1 MRPRTL
7 RIHFFKKKNNNKK
20 KYISCVVNIVDD
32 KVHEEDSRNL
42 NV

>member
-7 RIHFFKKKNNNKK
+7 RIHFFKKKKK
-20 KYISCVVNIVDD
+20 KKRNISCVVNIVDD

>member
-7 RIHFFKKKNNNKK
+7 RIHFLKKKKK
-20 KYISCVVNIVDD
+20 KKRNISCVVNIVDD

>member
-7 RIHFFKKKNNNKK
+7 RIHFFKKKKK
-20 KYISCVVNIVDD
+20 KKRDISCVVNIVDD